1 MSGTPTR
8 ILLADD
14 QDDVRSGFRLV
25 LDSQP
30 DMTVIGEAADG
41 ATALE
46 LARHLRP
53 DVVLAD
59 IRMPRLDGLE
69 LTRLLAGPES
79 TRPTRVVVVT
89 TFDLDDY
96 VHTALHNGACGFLLK
111 RSGPA
116 LLIEGVRAAMA
127 GDALISPQIT
137 VRLLRRL
144 SPPMPSHPYPG
155 PGPDALTDRERDIAR
170 LVARGFTN
178 QEIATELVISPGTA
192 KTHLANIQAKLK
204 LRNRVEIAAWSW
216 RTGLTSPAS

>member
-69 LTRLLAGPES
+69 LTRLLAGPEA
-79 TRPTRVVVVT
+79 TRPAKVVVVT

-144 SPPMPSHPYPG
+144 SPPTPAHPHPG
-155 PGPDALTDRERDIAR
+155 PTPDALTDRERDIAR

-192 KTHLANIQAKLK
+192 KTHLANIQSKLR